1 MNEYR
6 THNCGEL
13 RIENVGEEVR
23 LAGWVQ
29 RIRNLGKMKFI
40 DLRDEFGITQIII
53 SDNEEMDKKTKD
65 LTTECAV
72 SFSGKVSER
81 SSKNKEIPTGDIE
94 IIASDV
100 RVLGKCR
107 NVLPFEINQKQNEG
121 SVREDLRL
129 EYRFLDLRNDKIHKN
144 ILLRSRI
151 LKTMRDEM
159 DKEGFTEIQTPILAN
174 SSPEGARD
182 FLVPSRL
189 HPGEFYALPQ
199 APQQFK
205 QLLMISGFNK
215 YYQIAPCFRDE
226 DPRAD
231 RSPGEFYQLD
241 LEMSFATQEDVFE
254 VLERVIP
261 NVFKK
266 NSKLKITEAPFVRIP
281 FKEAMDKY
289 GTDKPDL
296 RNPLVIEDA
305 TEIFKDT
312 EFNAFKGKT
321 IKVIKTDNMQDRPRK
336 FFDQMSEY
344 AVEEFGAKGLAWVKV
359 DEESNLTGGI
369 SKFITEEQKNK
380 LMNLV
385 GASKNSAIFFVA
397 DEFEKAQKISGNVRI
412 ELGKRLELIE
422 KDIFKFCWIVDF
434 PMYELSDEGTIDFN
448 HNPFS
453 MPQGG
458 LEALNTKDPLDIYAY
473 QYDLVCNGYEIASG
487 AVRNHDQEI
496 MIRAFEIAG
505 YKEEDV
511 KNRFGAL
518 YNAFSYG
525 TPPHAGAAPGIDR
538 IVMLIA
544 GEDNIR
550 EVIAFPK
557 NKKARDLLMRAPS
570 KVTEEQLKD
579 VHIKLDLEDV
589 KDSKEYEN

>member
-1 MNEYR
+1 MKANEYR
-6 THNCGEL
+6 THNCNEL
-13 RIENVGEEVR
+13 RLADVGKEVR

-29 RIRNLGKMKFI
+29 KIRNLGKMTFI

-53 SDNEEMDKKTKD
+53 SDDEKLQEQLADIK
-65 LTTECAV
+65 TECSISVTGEVA
-72 SFSGKVSER
+72 ER
-81 SSKNKEIPTGDIE
+81 SNKNTEIDTGDIE
-94 IIASDV
+94 IIAKEI
-100 RVLGKCR
+100 RILGKCKA
-107 NVLPFEINQKQNEG
+107 VLPFEINQKDAQD
-121 SVREDLRL
+121 VREDLRL

-151 LKTMRDEM
+151 MKTMRDEM
-159 DKEGFTEIQTPILAN
+159 DRLGFTEIQTPILAN

-241 LEMSFATQEDVFE
+241 FEMSYATQEDVFE
-254 VLERVIP
+254 VGEEVIP

-266 NSKLKITEAPFVRIP
+266 NSDWKITEAPFVRIP
-281 FKEAMDKY
+281 YKEAMEKY
-289 GTDKPDL
+289 GSDKPDL
-296 RNPLVIEDA
+296 RNPLIIVDVTKVFEN
-305 TEIFKDT
+305 T

-321 IKVIKTDNMQDRPRK
+321 IKAIVTHNMQEKPRK

-344 AVEEFGAKGLAWVKV
+344 AVSELDAKGLAWTKV
-359 DEESNLTGGI
+359 DENGELAGGI
-369 SKFITEEQKNK
+369 AKFITPENKKALEEIGEITK
-380 LMNLV
+380 
-385 GASKNSAIFFVA
+385 GDAIFFIA
-397 DEFEKAQKISGNVRI
+397 DEFEKAQKIAGGVRI
-412 ELGKRLELIE
+412 ELGKRLDLIE
-422 KDIFKFCWIVDF
+422 KNIYKFCWIVDF

-458 LEALNTKDPLDIYAY
+458 MDSLENKDPLDIYAY

-496 MIRAFEIAG
+496 MIKAFEIAG
-505 YKEEDV
+505 YAEEDV
-511 KNRFGAL
+511 KGKFGAL

-525 TPPHAGAAPGIDR
+525 TPPHAGAAPGVDR
-538 IVMLIA
+538 IVMLLA
-544 GEDNIR
+544 QEDNIR
-550 EVIAFPK
+550 QVIAFPK
-557 NKKARDLLMRAPS
+557 NKKARDVLMRAPS
-570 KVTEEQLKD
+570 KVSPEQLKD
-579 VHIKLDLEDV
+579 VHIKLDLDE
-589 KDSKEYEN
+589 E